1 MAAIVTNNFRREN
14 AQEWVNKLTDIASAD
29 NYFVGFGKS
38 DSWPDEAIPAI
49 PSNTE
54 TENRDVLRN
63 LIGLIRINTNA
74 THSTAKSIVPRNEW
88 ATGRRYKA
96 YDPAD
101 IDNFNS
107 TTVGGDTIYPS
118 YVISDQKIYLC
129 LKNGWNDL
137 QNKVGVST
145 VNPISNNTTYGWK
158 EMTNDNYVW
167 SYIGAITPTTND
179 FNTEQFIEVPGD
191 NISTKPTEGLLYGFH
206 VEDGAYAGIINDSS
220 FTAQILGEDLGG
232 TKIDETVD
240 VDVYFDGSEIVRVEF
255 VNETIND
262 DGAVSTSFISD
273 VKNASVVLKDG
284 DTNEIQGISIIPLV
298 APALGFGYTPSYDL
312 PSTYVGVSVN
322 FKSGVDGEIPF
333 TTFRQISIIKNPGRN
348 AAGDETISDDG
359 YAQEDAYDTLKSLP
373 LTATA
378 TNVEVGDIITGG
390 TSGAKAYVDVVD
402 GTTIKY
408 HQNSN
413 SDVNMI
419 PFSNSETLSTTSGAV
434 GTTGSV
440 VTPEYTPESGE
451 VLFLENREAIQRSS
465 NQTEQVKIVIQL

>member
-14 AQEWVNKLTDIASAD
+14 AQEWVNKLTNTPSTD

-38 DSWPDEAIPAI
+38 DSWPNEEIPTI

-74 THSTAKSIVPRNEW
+74 NHSTAKSIVPRNEW

-107 TTVGGDTIYPS
+107 TSVNGDTIYPS
-118 YVISDQKIYLC
+118 YVISNQKIYLC
-129 LKNGWNDL
+129 LKSGWDGN
-137 QNKVGVST
+137 QNKAEASS
-145 VNPISNNTTYGWK
+145 VNPISNNNNNYGWE
-158 EMTNDNYVW
+158 EMSDNYVW

-179 FNTEQFIEVPGD
+179 FNTEQFIEVPD
-191 NISTKPTEGLLYGFH
+191 DDDASNKPTEGLLYGFH
-206 VEDGAYAGIINDSS
+206 VEDGTYTGDPDNTS
-220 FTAQILGEDLGG
+220 FTAQIVGEYING
-232 TKIDETVD
+232 TKIDVTAP
-240 VDVYFDGSEIVRVEF
+240 VDVYFNGNEIVRVEF
-255 VNETIND
+255 QDELND
-262 DGAVSTSFISD
+262 DAGAAID
-273 VKNASVVLKDG
+273 NVKNASVYIRDYLNDIVQD
-284 DTNEIQGISIIPLV
+284 ISIIPLI
-298 APALGFGYTPSYDL
+298 APANGFGYSPSYDL
-312 PSTYVGVSVN
+312 PSTYAGVSVN

-333 TTFRQISIIKNPGRN
+333 TTFRQISIIKNPVRGVTT
-348 AAGDETISDDG
+348 GDETDNNDG
-359 YAQEDAYDTLKSLP
+359 YAQQDAYDTLKSLTLQSP
-373 LTATA
+373 AN
-378 TNVEVGDIITGG
+378 NVVVGDIITGD

-402 GTTIKY
+402 SATIKY

-419 PFSNSETLSTTSGAV
+419 PFGNNEAITNDAVTV
-434 GTTGSV
+434 GTIASKSN
-440 VTPEYTPESGE
+440 PEYTPESGE